1 MDCSPSVS
9 SGSGILRQES
19 WSELPFPSPGDL
31 PDPRTEPGSPTFQAD
46 SLPSDLPGKPSV
58 HIESS
63 SKQDRPSAMTSVDVL
78 VCGATSQSR
87 SRLERC
93 LVLAEVTWQGRWG
106 RAGAALKG
114 RVGQSIRQGKSWM
127 EPWRGAHRVSWVMES
142 DGNML
147 ACSRPERLEE
157 QGLGVGDLCLPSL
170 EKDLPD
176 LCPSSMCTEVSQCIS
191 VS

>member
-1 MDCSPSVS
+1 MH
-9 SGSGILRQES
+9 GILQARILE
-19 WSELPFPSPGDL
+19 WIAIPFP
-31 PDPRTEPGSPTFQAD
+31 RGSSWPKNWTWV
-46 SLPSDLPGKPSV
+46 S
-58 HIESS
+58 HISGRFFALWSTREAQCSHRV
-63 SKQDRPSAMTSVDVL
+63 KQQTRPAMTSVDVL